1 MSLPLPLLSVAA
13 DTAVVV
19 DAVTHYLHRFRV
31 DIASLTFSQNKWDL
45 QCAVILSPLAEV
57 ETTKNV
63 ILKVFQFDQI

>member
-31 DIASLTFSQNKWDL
+31 DIASLKR
-45 QCAVILSPLAEV
+45 LSPRTSGTYSVLSSFHRWQ
-57 ETTKNV
+57 K
-63 ILKVFQFDQI
+63 